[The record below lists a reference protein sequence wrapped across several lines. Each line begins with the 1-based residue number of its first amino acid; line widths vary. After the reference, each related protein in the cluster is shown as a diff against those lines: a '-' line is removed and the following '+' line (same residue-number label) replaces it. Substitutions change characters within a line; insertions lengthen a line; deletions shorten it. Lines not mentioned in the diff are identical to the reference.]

1 MELFALDLGNI
12 QTKIKS
18 SKREKVLPSRFTYY
32 DDLGNQS
39 TSISQSQLDIKEYK
53 PIFDKD
59 FTYAWGSDINKAKVK
74 RFTDTIGFE
83 ERYSTENFRLLST
96 FAIGEL
102 AQDFQQAKDGILEVN
117 IVTGVP
123 TDEFNET
130 SVKSIMNVLN
140 GDHNITIND
149 VSLVVR
155 VNEVKVLPQSVGTI
169 YNELLDLDGDIT
181 NHDYES
187 ETISVVDCGGGTVLI
202 DTLNN
207 MNLSETGRIQEEFGA
222 HALYDSIIA
231 ECKRNDISL
240 TKNDIEKILREQND
254 NYFFKPNKNESFDIT
269 NIVNKNIKKYTS
281 NLINIVDSTLKC
293 TSHID
298 TLFFTGGGANI
309 INKEQVLNRY
319 DRAIFINNSELANV
333 NGFYKYGLATI
344 ESDLNDEE

>member
-32 DDLGNQS
+32 EDLGNQS
-39 TSISQSQLDIKEYK
+39 TSISQSKLDIKEYK
-53 PIFDKD
+53 PIYDKD
-59 FTYAWGSDINKAKVK
+59 FSYAWGADISKAKVK

-83 ERYSTENFRLLST
+83 NRYSSENFRLLSS

-102 AQDFQQAKDGILEVN
+102 AQDFQKAKDGILEIN

-130 SVKSIMNVLN
+130 SVKSIMSVLN
-140 GDHNITIND
+140 GDHNITINNT
-149 VSLVVR
+149 SLVVR
-155 VNEVKVLPQSVGTI
+155 VNEVKVLPQSIGTV
-169 YNELLDLDGDIT
+169 YNELLDLNGNIT
-181 NHDYES
+181 NKEYED
-187 ETISVVDCGGGTVLI
+187 ETVSVVDCGGGTILI

-207 MNLSETGRIQEEFGA
+207 MNLSETGRVQEEYGA
-222 HALYDSIIA
+222 HALYDSIIT
-231 ECKRNDISL
+231 ECKKNQISL
-240 TKNDIEKILREQND
+240 TRNNIEEILREQKD
-254 NYFFKPNKNESFDIT
+254 KYFFKPNKNESFDIS
-269 NIVNKNIKKYTS
+269 NIVNKDIKKYTN
-281 NLINIVDSTLKC
+281 NLINIVDSTLKG

-309 INKEQVLNRY
+309 INKKQVLDRY
-319 DRAIFINNSELANV
+319 ERAIFIKNSETANV

-344 ESDLNDEE
+344 ESDLNDKK